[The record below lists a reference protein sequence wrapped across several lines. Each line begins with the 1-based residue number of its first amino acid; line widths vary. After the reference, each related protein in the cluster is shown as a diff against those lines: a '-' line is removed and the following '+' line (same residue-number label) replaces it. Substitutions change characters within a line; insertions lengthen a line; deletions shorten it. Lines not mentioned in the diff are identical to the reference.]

1 MVWVPASV
9 NSIMRLRDVTGKRV
23 YYTKKGAT
31 IVFTL
36 FTYIICGCLA
46 FGLYEN
52 TLTYRQTQTEQ
63 RKKLLTYICL
73 GYFGLGYVIGKY
85 YRK

>member
-1 MVWVPASV
+1 M
-9 NSIMRLRDVTGKRV
+9 
-23 YYTKKGAT
+23 
-31 IVFTL
+31 FTL
-36 FTYIICGCLA
+36 ITYIICGCLA
-46 FGLYEN
+46 LGLYEN
-52 TLTYRQTQTEQ
+52 ALTYRQTQTEQ